1 MPVVTLEFFHDKTR
15 EQINPLV
22 SEERMK
28 MCVSA
33 LHDMGEVSKG
43 RERQGGKEGRRERQR
58 DRETEGGV
66 GESHGQRES
75 VCERGGE
82 RERGS

>member
-43 RERQGGKEGRRERQR
+43 GERQGGKEGRRERQR
-58 DRETEGGV
+58 DRG
-66 GESHGQRES
+66 
-75 VCERGGE
+75 RGGRVPWPE
-82 RERGS
+82 RECV